1 MEEEE
6 EEIKCLGCGS
16 TSTATKSWYG
26 RAPNHYCHKRG
37 CIRAGVE
44 AGHIHPRSNQ
54 QGSRSAGDGREFTEE
69 MELLELEMIAAT
81 RFFKAGALRGEVK
94 NGNKVPTDARV
105 LYLLIYGKFL
115 RDLDDEKGCWGH
127 FWMTAEQ
134 LRAQEKISDDARKEA
149 RDAYRDA
156 EDALWVEGE

>member
-37 CIRAGVE
+37 CRRKGVE
-44 AGHIHPRSNQ
+44 AGHIIPRTAPVAEKPS
-54 QGSRSAGDGREFTEE
+54 GGDGLAFNED

-81 RFFKAGALRGEVK
+81 RNFKAGALRGVVQNENV
-94 NGNKVPTDARV
+94 VPEDDRV
-105 LYLLIYGKFL
+105 LHLLVYGKFL
-115 RDLDDEKGCWGH
+115 RALDDKKGGWGH
-127 FWMTAEQ
+127 YQPSVPTPGQ
-134 LRAQEKISDDARKEA
+134 LRSTRSP
-149 RDAYRDA
+149 
-156 EDALWVEGE
+156 G